1 MKARRIAKTRAHQQ
15 AYRHRRRCCAST
27 FPDYPVAS
35 VHDAKEWAEEGAF
48 LLALPL
54 PRPRGLEPVDGPVE
68 VSLELTYPLTDAVP
82 EAFRVKTFKASTVG
96 DVCREIRAMYQTIY
110 AEDERLGGPG
120 AGEVETAHPEHA
132 HIEALREQGFK
143 LLNRKA
149 GAWVWGHDMED
160 LVVEILDFEWL
171 DEAHTR
177 VEVFVGS

>member
-1 MKARRIAKTRAHQQ
+1 
-15 AYRHRRRCCAST
+15 
-27 FPDYPVAS
+27 
-35 VHDAKEWAEEGAF
+35 
-48 LLALPL
+48 
-54 PRPRGLEPVDGPVE
+54 